1 MCDRR
6 RARGAGAGLAPV
18 TCASSRIALRGAGI
32 RVARDVMCLFF
43 LPIRHCWEIDSWT
56 NAVFVFLT

>member
-1 MCDRR
+1 MCDHR

-18 TCASSRIALRGAGI
+18 TCASSRIALRGTGI

-43 LPIRHCWEIDSWT
+43 SCPFVIVGRSILGLM
-56 NAVFVFLT
+56 VFSFS